1 MRSRPAAL
9 LPFLMLA
16 VACAS
21 APEPEGPR
29 IDTAEDL
36 LAALTEAGI
45 EVDET
50 AILAP
55 RPELG
60 EGRVVFLGTQRIEV
74 YEQTS
79 EAEQRSALQ
88 GLLQEIPADLT
99 PNLWARGRIIVIYD
113 GLHGPTIAVLSGLL
127 GDSVTLAAPAPDEP
141 YPPAVAAAIGWLA
154 DSQSIDPGQ
163 VAVESFEASEWPDA
177 CLGLPAADEACAA
190 VITPGWRVSLRV
202 GDRTVAVRT
211 DALGSHIRRE
221 P

>member
-9 LPFLMLA
+9 FLILILA

-21 APEPEGPR
+21 AREPEGPR
-29 IDTAEDL
+29 IETAEDL

-55 RPELG
+55 RLDLG
-60 EGRVVFLGTQRIEV
+60 EGRVVFLGTQQVEV

-79 EAEQRSALQ
+79 EAEHRSALQ
-88 GLLQEIPADLT
+88 GLLQEIPADRT

-113 GLHGPTIAVLSGLL
+113 GPDGPTIAVLSGLM

-177 CLGLPAADEACAA
+177 CLGLPAADEACAG
-190 VITPGWRVSLRV
+190 VITPGWRISLRV
-202 GDRTVAVRT
+202 GERTVVVRT
-211 DALGSHIRRE
+211 DALGSQVRSE